1 MSDDFSLSGTSGRS
15 GVTLNLFRGCL
26 VATLPADLSG
36 DTLSFFRHDLL
47 DQLAKAR
54 AKRVVF
60 DCAGLEL
67 LDPEEFQA
75 LGKVASMAGLLG
87 ASVILAGLRPGI
99 VASLITMGEDCGKLR
114 GALNLDDALQMLE
127 DATASHPVD
136 EPIDLDTG
144 SEAQQ
149 DDPQITGGD
158 HVG

>member
-114 GALNLDDALQMLE
+114 GCERKIRQRTDRVIEL
-127 DATASHPVD
+127 
-136 EPIDLDTG
+136 LDTTRSDEG
-144 SEAQQ
+144 AGHPRIAQRPRDRHLCQ
-149 DDPQITGGD
+149 RLTA
-158 HVG
+158 